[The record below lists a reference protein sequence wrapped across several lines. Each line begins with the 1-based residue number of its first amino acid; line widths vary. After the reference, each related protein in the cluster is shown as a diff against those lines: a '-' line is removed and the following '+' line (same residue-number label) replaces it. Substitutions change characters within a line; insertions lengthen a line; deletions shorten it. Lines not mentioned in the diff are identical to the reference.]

1 MTIYNILDRDKTPQQ
16 LPLNKLYH
24 LILDVIKQEDGEL
37 VLLSSEGY
45 GETICRWE
53 DQLKNDNK
61 IIVDKNIFEKISE
74 GTEEWFYNVDVE
86 IKLESNIIW
95 FGLADSSYL
104 YVACQKDVFSDI
116 LINSFEEIR
125 EATVLPWSE
134 LLDRSPVQTNSFS
147 K

>member
-1 MTIYNILDRDKTPQQ
+1 MTIYNILDTDTTAQQ

-24 LILDVIKQEDGEL
+24 LILDVIEQEDSEL
-37 VLLSSEGY
+37 ILLSSEGY

-61 IIVDKNIFEKISE
+61 IIVDKNIFGEVSE

-104 YVACQKDVFSDI
+104 YVAFQKDVFSDI